1 MVSGQR
7 APGLVGLVR
16 WSQLLSRK
24 CYFPVSKPPCG
35 PSIPCP
41 DRVAGLSDKSIAQ
54 SVTTHIAA
62 ISIAISMNNTSK
74 SLALAALAFG
84 GLALSS
90 ASAVNPNFNYG
101 DLVLG
106 FQSSG
111 GVGSGS
117 YLFVNLG
124 AAGFIRDFTSTTQ
137 LVNGSLSGLATQ
149 LGLTFGANWANR
161 TDLFMGAGAIGSND
175 EFNGYFGFNDPD
187 LTSYVSVQ
195 RQSVGTLGNAGS
207 FAPSLTGAQTQDVAN
222 GLFAAQGRYANS
234 ETGSLVVISKT
245 ANLVDWDDQ
254 NPVSGTSQSTAI
266 NGVFA
271 SGIQTTFGAGTFGNV
286 GGINAEAALD
296 LYRIQR
302 FNDIPGQFGFGAAT
316 DLGSY
321 EGSIL
326 IDSLGN
332 VSLGNLV
339 AVPEPSLSLL
349 VGGGLL
355 GVMAR
360 RRRAATA

>member
-1 MVSGQR
+1 
-7 APGLVGLVR
+7 
-16 WSQLLSRK
+16 
-24 CYFPVSKPPCG
+24 
-35 PSIPCP
+35 
-41 DRVAGLSDKSIAQ
+41 
-54 SVTTHIAA
+54 
-62 ISIAISMNNTSK
+62 MNNTSK

-90 ASAVNPNFNYG
+90 ASAQNPNFTYG

-106 FQSSG
+106 FQASG

-124 AAGFIRDFTSTTQ
+124 AAGLIRDFTSNTQ
-137 LVNGSLSGLATQ
+137 LINGSLSGLANQ
-149 LGLTFGANWANR
+149 LGLTFGAGWANR

-195 RQSVGTLGNAGS
+195 RSSVGTAGNAGS
-207 FAPSLTGAQTQDVAN
+207 FAPILNGAATQDVAN
-222 GLFAAQGRYANS
+222 GLTAGQATYEFQS
-234 ETGSLVVISKT
+234 TGTIAVISKT
-245 ANLVDWDDQ
+245 ASFTDWDDQ
-254 NPVSGTSQSTAI
+254 NPVSGTTQGTAI
-266 NGVFA
+266 GGVFA
-271 SGIQTTFGAGTFGNV
+271 AGIQTTFGAGTFGNI
-286 GGINAEAALD
+286 GGVNAEAALD

-316 DLGSY
+316 DLGTY

-349 VGGGLL
+349 VAGGML
-355 GVMAR
+355 GVIAR
-360 RRRAATA
+360 RRRTATA